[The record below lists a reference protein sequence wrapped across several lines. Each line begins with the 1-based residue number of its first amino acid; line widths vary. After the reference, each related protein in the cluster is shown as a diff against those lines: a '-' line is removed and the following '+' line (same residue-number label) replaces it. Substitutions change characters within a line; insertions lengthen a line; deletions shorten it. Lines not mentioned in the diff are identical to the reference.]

1 MWSALRR
8 THLRAWEVSTLHPLL
23 PALVHCSL
31 QPRIGNSPMVHVS
44 PVSRPGRTHMLFTI
58 YSKSFTVE
66 ISMVCDAGGSQRC
79 RYQDIL
85 YVLPSVNCLVLTG
98 RASGFWIKDTSV
110 TQRQKNVVLILGL
123 VPPSCHHLLESTTTS
138 LLSSHWA

>member
-8 THLRAWEVSTLHPLL
+8 THLRAWEVSALHPLL
-23 PALVHCSL
+23 LALVHCSL
-31 QPRIGNSPMVHVS
+31 QPRIGNSPMVDVS
-44 PVSRPGRTHMLFTI
+44 PVSRLCRMLMLFTV
-58 YSKSFTVE
+58 YPKSFIVE

-98 RASGFWIKDTSV
+98 RAIGFWIKDTSV
-110 TQRQKNVVLILGL
+110 MQRPLNVVLILDL
-123 VPPSCHHLLESTTTS
+123 VPPSCHHLPESPTTS
-138 LLSSHWA
+138 PLSSHWV